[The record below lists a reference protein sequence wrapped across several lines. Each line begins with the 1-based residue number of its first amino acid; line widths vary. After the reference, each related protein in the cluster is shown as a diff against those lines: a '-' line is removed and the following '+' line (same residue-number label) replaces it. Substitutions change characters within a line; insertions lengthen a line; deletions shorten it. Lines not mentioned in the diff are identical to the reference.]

1 MNIYD
6 FDNTIF
12 KGDSSIKFIKYSL
25 LRHPFIVIPSMF
37 KSLWECIKYVFHK
50 SDFNKIKSSMFSFVR
65 KIKNI
70 DEYLDIYVDKKM
82 KYIKKFYYENQKDD
96 DVIISATYDFII
108 KRFCKRLNIK
118 YFIASKYDIK
128 NGINIGNNCKG
139 EEKVKR
145 FYEMFKSPIVNEAY
159 SDSNS
164 DLPMLKLAKT
174 AYLVQD
180 DKLIKLNLNK

>member
-37 KSLWECIKYVFHK
+37 KSLWECIKYVFHR

-128 NGINIGNNCKG
+128 NGINIGNN
-139 EEKVKR
+139 
-145 FYEMFKSPIVNEAY
+145 PIVNEAY